1 MDQKT
6 RVLGKRSPNK
16 SNAVNGEAEMYIKGT
31 KEEVSYGKQ
40 VALEETVKNLHEQVA
55 CLLCECNA
63 KDRLMAEHA
72 KAAQEAN
79 SGRER
84 AEALAAIQ
92 KQQLENVLQQKVAAI
107 KRLIHINAALKN
119 CKREL
124 SSNKIYQDQK
134 ATLEKSHKKL
144 ESKYV
149 EAKKKLAN
157 LAVENARLTKSL
169 VNKEQIIKDVNS
181 QISKAR
187 EFKIK
192 SRHAV
197 MTNKQ
202 QLETERQKLRLLVK
216 KRAPRNHSKGVDRR
230 MSLVIKQLSEV
241 EEENQMLKESASKRE
256 IEIQNL
262 KAELN
267 NGNSAVNEMSDHFEN
282 LKLINYDLDQQLSA
296 AKVELK
302 EAVHNIS
309 FLEME
314 LEDKNH
320 HCNGLEA
327 TCLELQLQLS
337 SVSGKDVVTKDL
349 EEEEE
354 KMLQNGKKITEELT
368 DNKLTRHS
376 SLNDLMA
383 ADTGVD
389 WEVVLNPP
397 RIKEIITATET
408 EEPYILVPRALSIVP
423 VKNRGKRAGLL
434 KSLLFR
440 GKKGG
445 NRKKLLCFAAYKV

>member
-1 MDQKT
+1 
-6 RVLGKRSPNK
+6 
-16 SNAVNGEAEMYIKGT
+16 
-31 KEEVSYGKQ
+31 
-40 VALEETVKNLHEQVA
+40 
-55 CLLCECNA
+55 
-63 KDRLMAEHA
+63 MAQHA
-72 KAAQEAN
+72 KTAQEAN

-84 AEALAAIQ
+84 AEALAAVQ
-92 KQQLENVLQQKVAAI
+92 KQQLENVLQQKVASI
-107 KRLIHINAALKN
+107 ERLIHLNAALKN

-124 SSNKIYQDQK
+124 SSNKIEQDQK
-134 ATLEKSHKKL
+134 AALEKSHKKL

-157 LAVENARLTKSL
+157 LTVENAQLTKAL

-202 QLETERQKLRLLVK
+202 QLETKRQKLRLLVK
-216 KRAPRNHSKGVDRR
+216 KRAPKSHSKGLDRR

-241 EEENQMLKESASKRE
+241 EEENRILKESARKRE
-256 IEIQNL
+256 SEIQNL
-262 KAELN
+262 KAEPN
-267 NGNSAVNEMSDHFEN
+267 NGNSGVNEMNDHFEN

-302 EAVHNIS
+302 EAVHKIS

-320 HCNGLEA
+320 YCNGLEA
-327 TCLELQLQLS
+327 ACLELQLQLS
-337 SVSGKDVVTKDL
+337 SVSAKDVVTEDL
-349 EEEEE
+349 EEEE

-368 DNKLTRHS
+368 NNKLTRHS

-383 ADTGVD
+383 ADDGVD

-397 RIKEIITATET
+397 RIKEIVTTTET

-423 VKNRGKRAGLL
+423 VKNRGKRTELL
-434 KSLLFR
+434 KWLLFR